1 MIAACCIFRYNVLMS
16 EIHQNNALEAAL
28 SFCSTDVHPMVY
40 EMLDDPKL
48 LSALPEQIKRPEV
61 LALYLEHTSRFAE
74 ADKRKFLK
82 EEVTLPRSQHADGRT
97 RREETGQR
105 VDTEELRKMGIDPAY
120 VLYFRVTQ
128 PSDTPNPEYYRTS
141 DLTEVR
147 QGLTQEITEKAR
159 SKSVILCST
168 LEDIASDAGVM
179 TDVNDDN
186 GIAVRTLYTG
196 DYDQQRAL
204 AVIRQEAKDN
214 TGSVRSSTHLD
225 VQRLFE
231 KH

>member
-1 MIAACCIFRYNVLMS
+1 MS

-28 SFCSTDVHPMVY
+28 SLCKTDVHPMVY

-48 LSALPEQIKRPEV
+48 LNALPAHIKQPEV

-82 EEVTLPRSQHADGRT
+82 EEVTLPQTQHADGRT
-97 RREETGQR
+97 RREERGQR
-105 VDTEELRKMGIDPAY
+105 VDTEELRNMGIDPAY
-120 VLYFRVTQ
+120 VMYFRVTQ
-128 PSDTPNPEYYRTS
+128 PSDTPKPEYYWTS
-141 DLTEVR
+141 DLTEVK
-147 QGLTQEITEKAR
+147 QGLTQEITEDAR

-168 LEDIASDAGVM
+168 LDDIASDAGVM
-179 TDVNDDN
+179 TDVNDDS

-204 AVIRQEAKDN
+204 AVIKQESQDN
-214 TGSVRSSTHLD
+214 TGSVQRSTHQR
-225 VQRLFE
+225 VQDLLE
-231 KH
+231 D